1 MTQAKITPITH
12 GSPMPLSSTLPTY
25 ATLEPKI
32 RAWATH
38 RRIISPAGRPL
49 LGTTQGQYQK
59 IMEEIGEAELERRKL
74 AKSKAMRLQLFPLGL
89 IVEGEGVLDRRLDR
103 IALEFGDVLVTLTI
117 LAAMHGV
124 TLDSCRQK
132 APNHRLST
140 WQFVGD
146 WALGL
151 KTSFD
156 YAASLNIANTSL
168 FAEIGTVARC
178 VEDEARIL
186 LELSGPE
193 CLALALAKIEG
204 RNGAMVDGVFVKAVT
219 VGP

>member
-1 MTQAKITPITH
+1 MTKITTETH
-12 GSPMPLSSTLPTY
+12 GSPMTLPTY

-32 RAWATH
+32 RAWAIH
-38 RRIISPAGRPL
+38 LRIPGIDGRPL
-49 LGTTQGQYQK
+49 LGRHQRHGLW
-59 IMEEIGEAELERRKL
+59 IALAEIGNAQLERRKL
-74 AKSKAMRLQLFPLGL
+74 AKSTALRLQLFSLGL

-103 IALEFGDVLVTLTI
+103 IALKLGDVLVRLTI

-124 TLDSCRQK
+124 TLDACLRQ
-132 APNHRLST
+132 PNGAVQN
-140 WQFVGD
+140 WQFIEQHAA
-146 WALGL
+146 ALGERL
-151 KTSFD
+151 ADDSIRIST
-156 YAASLNIANTSL
+156 A
-168 FAEIGTVARC
+168 IGAVARC

-204 RNGAMVDGVFVKAVT
+204 RNGAMVDGVKSVT

>member
-1 MTQAKITPITH
+1 
-12 GSPMPLSSTLPTY
+12 MPLSSTLPTY
-25 ATLEPKI
+25 ATIEPKI

-38 RRIISPAGRPL
+38 RRITYTDGRPL
-49 LGTTQGQYQK
+49 LGTTQGQCRK
-59 IMEEIGEAELERRKL
+59 TMEEIGEAQLERRKL
-74 AKSKAMRLQLFPLGL
+74 AKSKALRLQLFPLGL

-124 TLDSCRQK
+124 TLDACLRQ
-132 APNHRLST
+132 PNGAVQN
-140 WQFVGD
+140 WQFVD
-146 WALGL
+146 QHAAALGERL
-151 KTSFD
+151 EENSVRIPT
-156 YAASLNIANTSL
+156 A
-168 FAEIGTVARC
+168 IGAVARC
-178 VEDEARIL
+178 VEDEAQIL

-204 RNGAMVDGVFVKAVT
+204 RDGTMVAGVFVKDKDAVT

>member
-1 MTQAKITPITH
+1 
-12 GSPMPLSSTLPTY
+12 MPLSSTLPTY

-38 RRIISPAGRPL
+38 RRITYTDGRPL
-49 LGTTQGQYQK
+49 LGTTQGQYSK
-59 IMEEIGEAELERRKL
+59 VLEEIGEAQLERRKL
-74 AKSKAMRLQLFPLGL
+74 AKSKALRLQLFPLGL

-124 TLDSCRQK
+124 TLASCLRQ
-132 APNHRLST
+132 PNEAVQN
-140 WQFVGD
+140 WQFVD
-146 WALGL
+146 QHASALGERL
-151 KTSFD
+151 EENSVMIPT
-156 YAASLNIANTSL
+156 A
-168 FAEIGTVARC
+168 IGAVARC
-178 VEDEARIL
+178 VEDESRIL
-186 LELSGPE
+186 LEMSGPE

-204 RNGAMVDGVFVKAVT
+204 RDGTMVDGVFVKDAVT

>member
-1 MTQAKITPITH
+1 
-12 GSPMPLSSTLPTY
+12 MPLFSTLPTY

-38 RRIISPAGRPL
+38 RRIISPDGRPL
-49 LGTTQGQYQK
+49 LGTTQGQHLAVL
-59 IMEEIGEAELERRKL
+59 EEIGEAQLERRKL
-74 AKSKAMRLQLFPLGL
+74 AKSKALRLQLFPLGL
-89 IVEGEGVLDRRLDR
+89 IVEGEGVLDRRLAL

-124 TLDSCRQK
+124 TLASCLRQ
-132 APNHRLST
+132 PNGAVQN
-140 WQFVGD
+140 WQFVD
-146 WALGL
+146 QHAAALGERL
-151 KTSFD
+151 EDNSVMIPT
-156 YAASLNIANTSL
+156 A
-168 FAEIGTVARC
+168 IGTVARC

-186 LELSGPE
+186 LEMSGPE

-204 RNGAMVDGVFVKAVT
+204 RDGTMVDGVFVKDAVT

>member
-1 MTQAKITPITH
+1 
-12 GSPMPLSSTLPTY
+12 MPLSSTLPTY

-38 RRIISPAGRPL
+38 RQIISPDGRPL
-49 LGTTQGQYQK
+49 LGTTQGQYRK
-59 IMEEIGEAELERRKL
+59 TLEEIGEAQLERRKL
-74 AKSKAMRLQLFPLGL
+74 AKSKALRLQLFPLGL
-89 IVEGEGVLDRRLDR
+89 IVEDEGVLDRRLDR
-103 IALEFGDVLVTLTI
+103 IALEFGDVMVTLTI

-124 TLDSCRQK
+124 TLDACLRQ
-132 APNHRLST
+132 PNGAVQN
-140 WQFVGD
+140 WQFVD
-146 WALGL
+146 QHASALGERL
-151 KTSFD
+151 EENSVMIPT
-156 YAASLNIANTSL
+156 A
-168 FAEIGTVARC
+168 IGAVARC

-204 RNGAMVDGVFVKAVT
+204 RVGAMVDGVFVKDAVT